1 MSDYNLRKNDTA
13 RVVNSSFYQKNNLKI
28 GQHNRKNYSQK
39 KNDESLNTSLF
50 KPSYP
55 GYFIVYIDD

>member
-39 KNDESLNTSLF
+39 KKKKRRIT
-50 KPSYP
+50 K
-55 GYFIVYIDD
+55 YIIIQAISPWIFYCLY